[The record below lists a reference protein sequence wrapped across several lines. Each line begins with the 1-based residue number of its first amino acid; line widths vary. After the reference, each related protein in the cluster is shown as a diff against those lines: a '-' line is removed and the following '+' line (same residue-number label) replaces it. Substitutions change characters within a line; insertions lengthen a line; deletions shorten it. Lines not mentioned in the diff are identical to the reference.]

1 MRYVVSVVRVAN
13 QEKVKNHNRK
23 TEAHDDIHSILRHSG
38 VFSPHLER
46 LERISSRMRELEWKM
61 MKRAAETAA
70 ACVAA
75 SVAAG
80 D

>member
-1 MRYVVSVVRVAN
+1 LSRIASVAD
-13 QEKVKNHNRK
+13 QGKVKNQNPK

-46 LERISSRMRELEWKM
+46 LERLSSSMRELEWKM
-61 MKRAAETAA
+61 MKRAAKTAA

-75 SVAAG
+75 SVASG

>member
-1 MRYVVSVVRVAN
+1 MKN
-13 QEKVKNHNRK
+13 QNRK
-23 TEAHDDIHSILRHSG
+23 SEAHDDIHSILWHSG

-46 LERISSRMRELEWKM
+46 LERLSSSMRELEWKM

-70 ACVAA
+70 ACVSA
-75 SVAAG
+75 SVATG